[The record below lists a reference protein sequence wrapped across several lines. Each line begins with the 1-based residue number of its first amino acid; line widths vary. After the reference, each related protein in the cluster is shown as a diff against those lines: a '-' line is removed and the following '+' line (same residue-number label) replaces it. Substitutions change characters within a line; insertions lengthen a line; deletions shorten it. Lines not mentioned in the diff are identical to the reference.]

1 MPTANSVVQFK
12 AGTYSGYSAIT
23 TKDDNT
29 LYFCTDTQQLFIGST
44 EYTRPV
50 KSGAGA
56 PASATATNSPDRA
69 LYYDTTNMVLYANIG
84 GSWVA
89 VSNNYTYNHPTT
101 TAVSAAA
108 VKVGKDGSGHVVI
121 GAALA
126 KSDVGLGNV
135 TNDKQVKA
143 ISSSTADHIVAF
155 SGTDGTTIKDAGETV
170 ASIKTY
176 ADTAASNAAS
186 GKADKA
192 TTLAGYGITDAKITS
207 GTITLGGNTITPL
220 TSGSTL
226 SAAKL
231 SGAIPSAVTATT
243 QTAGDNST
251 KIATTAFVTSAIN
264 ASFGANDAMLFKGTI
279 GSSGATVTA
288 LPDTHSQGWTYKVAT
303 AGTYAGKV
311 CEIGDMIICVTDGTS
326 ANNDHWTVVQN
337 NIDGAVTGPAS
348 STDAH
353 VATFNGT
360 TGKVIKDSGYTIGKS
375 VPSNAVFT
383 DVSVTSSANHYT
395 PATVTGQD
403 KTASASGATAAWSID
418 VVKGV
423 TLNTDGKGHVTGL
436 SVTSGKLPANPNTN
450 TTYTL
455 SGAASG
461 DTWVT
466 TLTPSSGSATTS
478 TVPTM
483 GAATANAAGSAGLV
497 PAPGSGKNTSF
508 LRGDGAWAVPN
519 DTKVTS
525 SANHYTPATASGN
538 DKSASATGATAAW
551 GIDVVKAVTL
561 NTDGKGHVTGIS
573 VTSGKIPTNP
583 NTDTKVNVIARGTTK
598 SYLLGTTTSPT
609 SSAQAVTSV
618 AETGVYFD
626 TTAATLV
633 ATTFK
638 GALTGNASTATSAT
652 KATQDASGNVIT
664 TTYAT
669 KQELTDTVAA
679 AISWGEF

>member
-1 MPTANSVVQFK
+1 MPTTNSAVQFK
-12 AGTYSGYSAIT
+12 AGLNENYVAIA
-23 TKDDNT
+23 TKDTNT
-29 LYFCTDTQQLFIGST
+29 LYFSTDTNQFYVGDT

-56 PASATATNSPDRA
+56 PSSTTGVPTGSM
-69 LYYDTTNMVLYANIG
+69 YYDTTNHELYALLNG
-84 GSWVA
+84 TWTK
-89 VSNNYTYNHPTT
+89 VSNLWTYTHPTT
-101 TAVSAAA
+101 TAASAAA
-108 VKVGKDGSGHVVI
+108 VKVGKDASGHVVL
-121 GAALA
+121 GSALA
-126 KSDVGLGNV
+126 KGDVGLGNV

-155 SGTDGTTIKDAGETV
+155 SGTDGATVKDTGETV
-170 ASIKTY
+170 ATLKTY
-176 ADTAASNAAS
+176 ADTAASTAAS

-192 TTLAGYGITDAKITS
+192 TTLAGYGITDAKIAS
-207 GTITLGGNTITPL
+207 GTITLGSGTITPL
-220 TSGSTL
+220 TSSSTL

-279 GSSGATVTA
+279 GSSGATITE
-288 LPDTHSQGWTYKVAT
+288 LPATHSQGWTYKVAT

-311 CEIGDMIICVTDGTS
+311 CEIGDMIICVTDGTT

-353 VATFNGT
+353 IATFNGT
-360 TGKVIKDSGYTIGKS
+360 TGKVIKDSGYTIAKS

-383 DVSVTSSANHYT
+383 DVSVTASANHYT
-395 PATVTGQD
+395 PATVSGQD

-436 SVTSGKLPANPNTN
+436 SVTSGKIPANPNTD

-455 SGAASG
+455 SGAAS
-461 DTWVT
+461 DNTWVT
-466 TLTPSSGSATTS
+466 TLTPSSGTATTS
-478 TVPTM
+478 TVPAM
-483 GAATANAAGSAGLV
+483 GAATASAAGSAGLV

-508 LRGDGAWAVPN
+508 LRGDGTWVVPS
-519 DTKVTS
+519 DTKVTT
-525 SANHYTPATASGN
+525 SANHYTPSTASGS
-538 DKSASATGATAAW
+538 DKTASASGATAAW
-551 GIDVVKAVTL
+551 GIDVVKGVTL
-561 NTDGKGHVTGIS
+561 NTDGKGHVTGLS
-573 VTSGKIPTNP
+573 VTSGKIPANP
-583 NTDTKVNVIARGTTK
+583 NTDTKVNVVARGTTK

-609 SSAQAVTSV
+609 STAQAVTSV

-638 GALTGNASTATSAT
+638 GALAGNASTATSAT

-669 KQELTDTVAA
+669 KEELTNTVAA

>member
-1 MPTANSVVQFK
+1 MPTPNAAVQFK
-12 AGTYSGYSAIT
+12 AGLNANYVAIA
-23 TKDDNT
+23 TKDENT
-29 LYFCTDTQQLFIGST
+29 LYFSTDTNQFYVGSS

-50 KSGAGA
+50 RSGAGA
-56 PASATATNSPDRA
+56 PSSTTGIPTGSM
-69 LYYDTTNMVLYANIG
+69 YYDTTNHELYALLG
-84 GSWVA
+84 DTWTK
-89 VSNNYTYNHPTT
+89 VSNLWTYTHPTT
-101 TAVSAAA
+101 TATSAAA
-108 VKVGKDGSGHVVI
+108 VKVGKDSSGHVVI
-121 GAALA
+121 GSALA
-126 KSDVGLGNV
+126 KGDVGLGNV
-135 TNDKQVKA
+135 TNNKQVKA
-143 ISSSTADHIVAF
+143 INSSTDDHIVAF
-155 SGTDGTTIKDAGETV
+155 SGTSGDTIKDTGETV
-170 ASIKTY
+170 ATLKTY
-176 ADTAASNAAS
+176 ADTAASTAAS
-186 GKADKA
+186 GKADQA
-192 TTLAGYGITDAKITS
+192 TTLSGYGITDAKIAS
-207 GTITLGGNTITPL
+207 GTITLGSNTITPL

-251 KIATTAFVTSAIN
+251 KIATTAFVTSAIS

-279 GSSGATVTA
+279 GSSGATITE
-288 LPDTHSQGWTYKVAT
+288 LPATHSQGWTYKVAT

-311 CEIGDMIICVTDGTS
+311 CEVGDMIICVTDGTT
-326 ANNDHWTVVQN
+326 ANNDHWTVVQT
-337 NIDGAVTGPAS
+337 NIDGAVTGPSS

-383 DVSVTSSANHYT
+383 DTKVTLPENHYT

-436 SVTSGKLPANPNTN
+436 SVTSGKLPANPNIN

-497 PAPGSGKNTSF
+497 PAPSSGKNTSF
-508 LRGDGAWAVPN
+508 LRGDGTWVVPD
-519 DTKVTS
+519 DTKVTLP
-525 SANHYTPATASGN
+525 ANHYTPTTATGQ

-551 GIDVVKAVTL
+551 GIDVVKGVTL
-561 NTDGKGHVTGIS
+561 NTDGRGHVTGIS

-583 NTDTKVNVIARGTTK
+583 NTDTKVNVISRGTTK
-598 SYLLGTTTSPT
+598 AYLLGTITSPT
-609 SSAQAVTSV
+609 SSAQAITSV

-638 GALTGNASTATSAT
+638 GALTGNASTAT

-669 KQELTDTVAA
+669 KEELTNTVAA